1 MKVTKEGSDYSLTLS
16 FDEVAKAQQITDS
29 SYPSSIY
36 SEDGRDP
43 GYLAVAGH
51 PYMIHPATGTSAG
64 EPAVRCYL
72 TDLHPLDYS
81 KSENANYTAKAQKI
95 QKKAMIEENGE
106 WVPFEDNN
114 GKENVYTFIGNISND
129 PILSN
134 TLVGDYTV
142 YNDGSTEEPN
152 YYKYVPENAYFLAVK
167 KSLSNYSR
175 YFREV
180 RTEAKREAGNKAG
193 KWSLY
198 SAIVYPDDNALAS
211 GGLEE
216 LIDGTVAGAKG
227 YDVDLFAF
235 GDLADVIS
243 DPVDVTEI
251 EKIVEEA
258 KRNDVPVQY
267 MNVIFSIN
275 GQVISRDSKDL
286 ENLPKGV
293 YIVNGKKYF
302 VK

>member
-1 MKVTKEGSDYSLTLS
+1 M
-16 FDEVAKAQQITDS
+16 
-29 SYPSSIY
+29 
-36 SEDGRDP
+36 
-43 GYLAVAGH
+43 
-51 PYMIHPATGTSAG
+51 
-64 EPAVRCYL
+64 
-72 TDLHPLDYS
+72 
-81 KSENANYTAKAQKI
+81 
-95 QKKAMIEENGE
+95 
-106 WVPFEDNN
+106 
-114 GKENVYTFIGNISND
+114 
-129 PILSN
+129 
-134 TLVGDYTV
+134 
-142 YNDGSTEEPN
+142 
-152 YYKYVPENAYFLAVK
+152 K